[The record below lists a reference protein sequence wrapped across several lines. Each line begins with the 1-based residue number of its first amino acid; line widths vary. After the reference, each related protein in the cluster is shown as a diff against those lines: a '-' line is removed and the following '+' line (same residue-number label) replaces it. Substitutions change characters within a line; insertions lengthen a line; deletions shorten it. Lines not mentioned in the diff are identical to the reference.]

1 MMGQPGDRP
10 RRQACLIVTSPSGH
24 RRRIALEKTPF
35 TIGRQ
40 SDNDLVIRDT
50 RASRRH
56 ARIVEEDG
64 AFVIE
69 DLESKH
75 GVTVNGERVRRRALR
90 PGDVIRFGFEDS
102 DELTFA
108 LEAPELGRL
117 LENLPDAGAVPAA
130 AQNLI
135 KLRAVLEVARALQS
149 SLSTDDVLAAVVD
162 AALTITGTERGFL
175 LLKEGED
182 LGIRVARDSSGMSLP
197 KEALQVP
204 TRLIHRAL
212 RERRELLSMN
222 FDPFGAVRPDGSV
235 ANLELRSV
243 VAVPLVRVRTSDPG
257 ETMTTSLNETVGLIY
272 LDSRRASAD
281 LSAGNR
287 ELLQSLAIEA
297 STILENA
304 RLLEQERARQA
315 LEEELRI
322 ARLIQKSLLPERLP
336 ASGWFRAAGSSIAS
350 RQVGG
355 DYYDVIQISPDA
367 WSAVVADVCG
377 KGVSS
382 ALLAALLQG
391 AALRSAGEPGE
402 IEEMFAQLNRF
413 LLERTQGEK
422 YATLFYAVLRSG
434 GELEWANAAHCPPL
448 VVRHSGAIELLEP
461 TGLPVGMLE
470 SAAYE
475 VKRERLA
482 PGDKLVIYTDGLT
495 EARNPQGQ
503 FFETPRLHRLVRESA
518 RLGCAELHALLIEEL
533 DRFTGGAPQADDV
546 TLLVVE
552 YQPES
557 A

>member
-1 MMGQPGDRP
+1 
-10 RRQACLIVTSPSGH
+10 L
-24 RRRIALEKTPF
+24 
-35 TIGRQ
+35 
-40 SDNDLVIRDT
+40 RDT
-50 RASRRH
+50 RASRHH
-56 ARIVEEDG
+56 ARILEEDG
-64 AFVIE
+64 AYVIE
-69 DLESKH
+69 DLASKH

-90 PGDVIRFGFEDS
+90 PGDVIRFGFEQS

-108 LEAPELGRL
+108 VEAPELGRL
-117 LENLPDAGAVPAA
+117 LESLPAAAAPVPPA

-149 SLSTDDVLAAVVD
+149 SLSIDDVLAAVLD

-175 LLKEGED
+175 LLKEGEE
-182 LGIRVARDSSGMSLP
+182 LGIRVARDASGMSLP
-197 KEALQVP
+197 KDALQVP

-222 FDPFGAVRPDGSV
+222 FDPFGGGQRPDASV

-243 VAVPLVRVRTSDPG
+243 VTVPLVRVRTSDPG

-272 LDSRRASAD
+272 LDSRRGAAD
-281 LSAGNR
+281 LSSGNR

-322 ARLIQKSLLPERLP
+322 ARLIQQSLLPDRLP

-350 RQVGG
+350 HQVGG
-355 DYYDVIQISPDA
+355 DYFDAIQIGPDA

-391 AALRSAGEPGE
+391 AALRSARAPAE
-402 IEEMFAQLNRF
+402 IEQMLAQLNRF

-422 YATLFYAVLRSG
+422 YATLFYAVIRSD
-434 GELEWANAAHCPPL
+434 GELEWANAAHCAPL
-448 VVRHSGAIELLEP
+448 LVRRSGAVEPLEP
-461 TGLPVGMLE
+461 TSLPVGLLE

-482 PGDKLVIYTDGLT
+482 PEDKLDIYTDGFT
-495 EARNPQGQ
+495 EARNEQGQ
-503 FFETPRLHRLVRESA
+503 FFETARLLRLVREHA
-518 RLGCAELHALLIEEL
+518 RVSCAALHALLIEEL
-533 DRFTGGAPQADDV
+533 QRFTGGAPQNDDV

-552 YQPES
+552 YRPDDI
-557 A
+557 

>member
-1 MMGQPGDRP
+1 MMSQPGDRP
-10 RRQACLIVTSPSGH
+10 GRQACLIVTSPSGH

-40 SDNDLVIRDT
+40 ADNDLVIRDT

-102 DELTFA
+102 DELTFT

-117 LENLPDAGAVPAA
+117 LENLPAAGAVPAA

-182 LGIRVARDSSGMSLP
+182 LGIRIARDSSGMSLP

-222 FDPFGAVRPDGSV
+222 FDPFGGVRPDGSV

-243 VAVPLVRVRTSDPG
+243 VAVPLVRVRTTDPG

-322 ARLIQKSLLPERLP
+322 ARLIQQSLLPERLP

-355 DYYDVIQISPDA
+355 DYYDVIQIGPDA

-448 VVRHSGAIELLEP
+448 VVRRSGVIELLEP

-503 FFETPRLHRLVRESA
+503 FFETPRLRRLVRENAQAS
-518 RLGCAELHALLIEEL
+518 CAQLHALLIEEL
-533 DRFTGGAPQADDV
+533 DRFTAGAPQADDV

-552 YQPES
+552 YCPES

>member
-1 MMGQPGDRP
+1 MMSPPGERP
-10 RRQACLIVTSPSGH
+10 RRQACLIVASPSGH
-24 RRRIALEKTPF
+24 RRRIALDKTPF

-40 SDNDLVIRDT
+40 ADNDLVIRDT

-64 AFVIE
+64 AYVIE
-69 DLESKH
+69 DLDSKH

-90 PGDVIRFGFEDS
+90 SGDVIRFGFEDS
-102 DELTFA
+102 DEVTFA
-108 LEAPELGRL
+108 PEAPELGRL
-117 LENLPDAGAVPAA
+117 LESLPAVGAAPAA

-162 AALTITGTERGFL
+162 AALAITGTERGFL
-175 LLKEGED
+175 LLKEGEE
-182 LGIRVARDSSGMSLP
+182 LGIRIAREAGGMSLS

-222 FDPFGAVRPDGSV
+222 FDPFGGQRPDASV

-272 LDSRRASAD
+272 LDSRRQAAD
-281 LSAGNR
+281 LSSGNR

-322 ARLIQKSLLPERLP
+322 ARLIQRSLLPERLP
-336 ASGWFRAAGSSIAS
+336 ASGWFRAAAASIPS

-355 DYYDVIQISPDA
+355 DYFDVIRIGPQA

-382 ALLAALLQG
+382 ALLAALVQG
-391 AALRSAGEPGE
+391 AALRSAGAPGE
-402 IEEMFAQLNRF
+402 IQEMLAQLNRF

-422 YATLFYAVLRSG
+422 YATLFYGVLRSG

-448 VVRHSGAIELLEP
+448 VVRRSGAVELLEA
-461 TGLPVGMLE
+461 TGLPVGMIE

-475 VKRERLA
+475 VRRERLE

-495 EARNPQGQ
+495 DARNEQGQ
-503 FFETPRLHRLVRESA
+503 FFETARLRRLVQEHA
-518 RLGCAELHALLIEEL
+518 RADCATLRALLIEEL
-533 DRFTGGAPQADDV
+533 RRFTGDAPQDDDV

-552 YQPES
+552 YRPDE

>member
-1 MMGQPGDRP
+1 M
-10 RRQACLIVTSPSGH
+10 A
-24 RRRIALEKTPF
+24 KTPF

-40 SDNDLVIRDT
+40 ADNDLVLRDT

-56 ARIVEEDG
+56 ARIVEDDG
-64 AFVIE
+64 AYVIE
-69 DLESKH
+69 DLASKH
-75 GVTVNGERVRRRALR
+75 GVTVNGEPVVRRVLR

-108 LEAPELGRL
+108 IETPELGRL
-117 LENLPDAGAVPAA
+117 LETLPASGAAVPAA

-149 SLSTDDVLAAVVD
+149 SLSIDDVLAAVVD
-162 AALTITGTERGFL
+162 AALTITGSERGFL
-175 LLKEGED
+175 LLKEGEE
-182 LGIRVARDSSGMSLP
+182 LGIRVARDAGGMSLP
-197 KEALQVP
+197 KDALQVP

-212 RERRELLSMN
+212 HERRELLSMN
-222 FDPFGAVRPDGSV
+222 FDSLAVGQGPDASV

-243 VAVPLVRVRTSDPG
+243 VTVPLVRVRTSDPG

-272 LDSRRASAD
+272 LDSRRGAAD
-281 LSAGNR
+281 LSSGNR

-322 ARLIQKSLLPERLP
+322 ARLIQQSLLPDRLP
-336 ASGWFRAAGSSIAS
+336 TSGWFRAAGSSIAS

-355 DYYDVIQISPDA
+355 DYFDVIQIGPEA
-367 WSAVVADVCG
+367 FSAVVADVSG

-391 AALRSAGEPGE
+391 AALRSARAPAE
-402 IEEMFAQLNRF
+402 IEEMFTQLNRF

-422 YATLFYAVLRSG
+422 YATLFYAVIGANGDLD
-434 GELEWANAAHCPPL
+434 WVNAAHCPPIL
-448 VVRHSGAIELLEP
+448 VRRTGGVELLEA
-461 TGLPVGMLE
+461 TGLPVGLLE

-475 VKRERLA
+475 VRRERLE
-482 PGDKLVIYTDGLT
+482 PGDKLVVYTDGLT
-495 EARNPQGQ
+495 EARNAHGQ
-503 FFETPRLHRLVRESA
+503 FFETA
-518 RLGCAELHALLIEEL
+518 RLLRLLRQQAQASCAALHALLLEEL
-533 DRFTGGAPQADDV
+533 GAFTGGAPQDDDV

-552 YQPES
+552 YRPEEL
-557 A
+557 